1 MGDELIIFDAGSGI
15 RDLGIEVMAG
25 KVRKLHLFITH
36 THWDRIQGFPFFIP
50 AYVPGFELTIY
61 GSKGFGKNLKDIF
74 HGQLDRDYFPAQM
87 EDMRSTMVFYDRFA
101 SELESPLG
109 VIFDPL
115 YRMAD
120 QGGTVRDTELFFDV
134 SAMGFDSASAD
145 AELRGDVFGGHAF
158 ADQREDFQL
167 AIGE

>member
-36 THWDRIQGFPFFIP
+36 THWDHIQGFPFFIP

-120 QGGTVRDTELFFDV
+120 
-134 SAMGFDSASAD
+134 
-145 AELRGDVFGGHAF
+145 
-158 ADQREDFQL
+158 
-167 AIGE
+167 